1 MNVLSLFS
9 GVGGFDLG
17 LENAGMKTIYQCEWD
32 KHATRILERHW
43 PQVPRWG
50 DISTLTGKEILRHGT
65 PPDVVAWG
73 SPCQDLSVAGKRA
86 GLEGERS
93 GLFHEGI
100 RIINELRKETNN
112 EYPKISI
119 WENVAGA
126 LSSNRGADFG
136 VILDEM
142 AKAGAMVIEWGL
154 LDAQHFGIPQRRR
167 RVFVIAIFNP
177 ATASNCPSPL
187 LPLSESLRGDTAK
200 GKPKRKSAA
209 NTLTESFGAGGGIV
223 NAIGASIYHKST
235 VVNQDVNCG
244 HLVTEGGILGSD
256 IVGSLNTSHAKMI
269 STQYVNENKVVV
281 EPYVKSRR
289 AQTATDDETWVPGEV
304 NPTLNSFDVGDTR
317 ATTAIIQQ
325 SAYAFDSLSS
335 NSMKSS
341 NPDSGCNEVD
351 VAKTLDTWR
360 PDPSL
365 NQGGIAIVEEP
376 MLIDGTRVDDVRV
389 YDPPVQTLGARM
401 ETGGN
406 NVPVIGFSHTQGLS
420 AQPSE
425 DAFPTLRTE
434 GNGMAV
440 AIPIDTRNALRD
452 PEKYDAQN
460 RQGLGI
466 GQDGDPMGTLT
477 STHVNAVAY
486 DEYNDSI
493 NETHHALRAGTK
505 QSTGVLLE
513 GEAAGF
519 KAGQGSSAGSIGY
532 QEGLSQ
538 TLTSNMNGVEPTVLT
553 PTMAV
558 RRLTPLECE
567 RLMGWPDDHTRY
579 NADGTE
585 QADTHRYKQ
594 CGNGVASPVA
604 EWIGKQLM
612 KLDGVAE

>member
-32 KHATRILERHW
+32 KHATTILERHW

-50 DISTLTGKEILRHGT
+50 DISTLTAKEILRHGT

-86 GLEGERS
+86 GLEGQRS

-167 RVFVIAIFNP
+167 RVFCIAIFNS
-177 ATASNCPSPL
+177 ATATNCPNPL
-187 LPLSESLRGDTAK
+187 LPIGESLRGNTAK
-200 GKPKRKSAA
+200 GKPKRKGAASETSESLGASGQWAAGTSTDGDILRTSITSKWSKGSAGFSGSEFYNMVVENDA
-209 NTLTESFGAGGGIV
+209 SDRQSYAESSFGQFKEGDVAALKASGGVLGGGSETLI
-223 NAIGASIYHKST
+223 A
-235 VVNQDVNCG
+235 
-244 HLVTEGGILGSD
+244 
-256 IVGSLNTSHAKMI
+256 
-269 STQYVNENKVVV
+269 

-289 AQTATDDETWVPGEV
+289 AQSATDDETWVPGEV

-317 ATTAIIQQ
+317 ATTAII
-325 SAYAFDSLSS
+325 
-335 NSMKSS
+335 
-341 NPDSGCNEVD
+341 
-351 VAKTLDTWR
+351 
-360 PDPSL
+360 
-365 NQGGIAIVEEP
+365 EP
-376 MLIDGTRVDDVRV
+376 ILIDGTRVDDVRV
-389 YDPPVQTLGARM
+389 YEPPVQTLGARM
-401 ETGGN
+401 GTGGN

-466 GQDGDPMGTLT
+466 GNDGDPMATLT
-477 STHVNAVAY
+477 STHVNAVAYGIQGNVIGRQPQNGPVGKGHTEEGDPMFTLTGTDVHAVAY

-505 QSTGVLLE
+505 QSTGVLE
-513 GEAAGF
+513 
-519 KAGQGSSAGSIGY
+519 
-532 QEGLSQ
+532 
-538 TLTSNMNGVEPTVLT
+538 

-579 NADGTE
+579 KADGTE

-612 KLDGVAE
+612 KLDEAPQ

>member
-32 KHATRILERHW
+32 KHANSILERHW
-43 PQVPRWG
+43 PQVPKWG
-50 DISTLTGKEILRHGT
+50 DISTLTAKEILRHGT

-73 SPCQDLSVAGKRA
+73 SPCQDPSVAGKRA

-142 AKAGAMVIEWGL
+142 AKAGAMVIEWAL

-167 RVFVIAIFNP
+167 RVFVIAIFNS

-187 LPLSESLRGDTAK
+187 LPLSESLRGDTKA

-235 VVNQDVNCG
+235 VVNQDVNSG
-244 HLVTEGGILGSD
+244 HLV
-256 IVGSLNTSHAKMI
+256 VGALAARDYKGVGN
-269 STQYVNENKVVV
+269 QYVAENKCVV
-281 EPYVKSRR
+281 EPMLSFDTQFGSNANVFEDQS
-289 AQTATDDETWVPGEV
+289 
-304 NPTLNSFDVGDTR
+304 PTLKASQAAPSVAYSVREDAKANTFS
-317 ATTAIIQQ
+317 ATELD
-325 SAYAFDSLSS
+325 YA
-335 NSMKSS
+335 N
-341 NPDSGCNEVD
+341 
-351 VAKTLDTWR
+351 A
-360 PDPSL
+360 
-365 NQGGIAIVEEP
+365 
-376 MLIDGTRVDDVRV
+376 
-389 YDPPVQTLGARM
+389 
-401 ETGGN
+401 
-406 NVPVIGFSHTQGLS
+406 LS
-420 AQPSE
+420 ALRPS
-425 DAFPTLRTE
+425 P
-434 GNGMAV
+434 
-440 AIPIDTRNALRD
+440 
-452 PEKYDAQN
+452 Q
-460 RQGLGI
+460 
-466 GQDGDPMGTLT
+466 
-477 STHVNAVAY
+477 S
-486 DEYNDSI
+486 
-493 NETHHALRAGTK
+493 HHAQMFIT
-505 QSTGVLLE
+505 
-513 GEAAGF
+513 
-519 KAGQGSSAGSIGY
+519 
-532 QEGLSQ
+532 
-538 TLTSNMNGVEPTVLT
+538 EP
-553 PTMAV
+553 MAV

-567 RLMGWPDDHTRY
+567 RLMGWPDDHTRFK
-579 NADGTE
+579 ADGTE

-612 KLDGVAE
+612 KLETSLEG

>member
-17 LENAGMKTIYQCEWD
+17 LENAKMKTIYQCEWD

-50 DISTLTGKEILRHGT
+50 DISTLTGKEILSHGT

-100 RIINELRKETNN
+100 RIINEIRKETNN

-119 WENVAGA
+119 WENVAGT

-177 ATASNCPSPL
+177 ATASLCPSPL
-187 LPLSESLRGDTAK
+187 LPLSESLRGDTK
-200 GKPKRKSAA
+200 KSKPKRKSAA

-223 NAIGASIYHKST
+223 NAIGASIYHHGT
-235 VVNQDVNCG
+235 VVNQDVGSG
-244 HLVTEGGILGSD
+244 HLVVGALAARDYKG
-256 IVGSLNTSHAKMI
+256 VGS
-269 STQYVNENKVVV
+269 QYVDEGKVIV
-281 EPYVKSRR
+281 E
-289 AQTATDDETWVPGEV
+289 
-304 NPTLNSFDVGDTR
+304 
-317 ATTAIIQQ
+317 Q

-341 NPDSGCNEVD
+341 NPDSGCNQVD

-376 MLIDGTRVDDVRV
+376 MLSFATQFGSNANVFEDQS
-389 YDPPVQTLGARM
+389 PTLKASQAAPSVAYGIQ
-401 ETGGN
+401 GN
-406 NVPVIGFSHTQGLS
+406 VIGRQDHNGPGGTGVSK
-420 AQPSE
+420 E
-425 DAFPTLRTE
+425 DGPMFTLTKTDIH
-434 GNGMAV
+434 AV
-440 AIPIDTRNALRD
+440 A
-452 PEKYDAQN
+452 
-460 RQGLGI
+460 
-466 GQDGDPMGTLT
+466 TL
-477 STHVNAVAY
+477 
-486 DEYNDSI
+486 
-493 NETHHALRAGTK
+493 
-505 QSTGVLLE
+505 
-513 GEAAGF
+513 
-519 KAGQGSSAGSIGY
+519 
-532 QEGLSQ
+532 
-538 TLTSNMNGVEPTVLT
+538 
-553 PTMAV
+553 MAV

-579 NADGTE
+579 DADGTE

-612 KLDGVAE
+612 KLVEVAQ

>member
-32 KHATRILERHW
+32 KHANSILERHW

-50 DISTLTGKEILRHGT
+50 DISTLTAKEILRHGT

-167 RVFVIAIFNP
+167 RVFVIAVFNS
-177 ATASNCPSPL
+177 ATANLCPSPL
-187 LPLSESLRGDTAK
+187 LPVGESLPRDTAK
-200 GKPKRKSAA
+200 GKQKRKSSASETSESPGTGSFRMRGLGDYA
-209 NTLTESFGAGGGIV
+209 NDNTASAIKQRDYKDATDLVVSESFTSSSFAQYQEGVGTLRSNGGDLGGG
-223 NAIGASIYHKST
+223 S
-235 VVNQDVNCG
+235 
-244 HLVTEGGILGSD
+244 
-256 IVGSLNTSHAKMI
+256 
-269 STQYVNENKVVV
+269 
-281 EPYVKSRR
+281 
-289 AQTATDDETWVPGEV
+289 ET
-304 NPTLNSFDVGDTR
+304 L
-317 ATTAIIQQ
+317 
-325 SAYAFDSLSS
+325 
-335 NSMKSS
+335 
-341 NPDSGCNEVD
+341 
-351 VAKTLDTWR
+351 
-360 PDPSL
+360 
-365 NQGGIAIVEEP
+365 IAEP
-376 MLIDGTRVDDVRV
+376 MLSFDTQFGSN
-389 YDPPVQTLGARM
+389 A
-401 ETGGN
+401 
-406 NVPVIGFSHTQGLS
+406 NVF
-420 AQPSE
+420 E
-425 DAFPTLRTE
+425 DQSPTLK
-434 GNGMAV
+434 ASQSPPSV
-440 AIPIDTRNALRD
+440 AYPIDTRNALRD

-466 GQDGDPMGTLT
+466 GNDGDPMATLT

-505 QSTGVLLE
+505 QSTGVLE
-513 GEAAGF
+513 
-519 KAGQGSSAGSIGY
+519 
-532 QEGLSQ
+532 
-538 TLTSNMNGVEPTVLT
+538 

-579 NADGTE
+579 KADGTE

-612 KLDGVAE
+612 KLDQAPQ

>member
-32 KHATRILERHW
+32 KHATTILERHW
-43 PQVPRWG
+43 PRVPRWG
-50 DISTLTGKEILRHGT
+50 DISTLTAKEILRHGT

-100 RIINELRKETNN
+100 RIINELQKETNN

-167 RVFVIAIFNP
+167 RVFVIAIFNS
-177 ATASNCPSPL
+177 ATATNCPSPL
-187 LPLSESLRGDTAK
+187 LPVSESLRGDTAK

-209 NTLTESFGAGGGIV
+209 SETSKSFGAGSQSEQFLTEESYAESSFAQFKEGDVAALKASGGV
-223 NAIGASIYHKST
+223 
-235 VVNQDVNCG
+235 
-244 HLVTEGGILGSD
+244 LGGGSETL
-256 IVGSLNTSHAKMI
+256 IVGALTVSDLTRQV
-269 STQYVNENKVVV
+269 TNEIVSKNLLQVV

-289 AQTATDDETWVPGEV
+289 AQSATDDETWVPGKV

-317 ATTAIIQQ
+317 ATTAII
-325 SAYAFDSLSS
+325 
-335 NSMKSS
+335 
-341 NPDSGCNEVD
+341 
-351 VAKTLDTWR
+351 
-360 PDPSL
+360 
-365 NQGGIAIVEEP
+365 EEP
-376 MLIDGTRVDDVRV
+376 MLVDGTRVDDVRV
-389 YDPPVQTLGARM
+389 YEPPVQTLGARM
-401 ETGGN
+401 GTGGN
-406 NVPVIGFSHTQGLS
+406 NVPMLAFDTQFGS
-420 AQPSE
+420 NANVFE
-425 DAFPTLRTE
+425 DQSPTLK
-434 GNGMAV
+434 ASQAAPSV
-440 AIPIDTRNALRD
+440 AYPIDTRNALRD
-452 PEKYDAQN
+452 PEKHDAQN

-466 GQDGDPMGTLT
+466 GEDGDPMATLT

-505 QSTGVLLE
+505 QSTGVLE
-513 GEAAGF
+513 
-519 KAGQGSSAGSIGY
+519 
-532 QEGLSQ
+532 
-538 TLTSNMNGVEPTVLT
+538 

-579 NADGTE
+579 KADGTE

-612 KLDGVAE
+612 KLDEASQ

>member
-32 KHATRILERHW
+32 KHATTILERHW
-43 PQVPRWG
+43 PQIPRWG
-50 DISTLTGKEILRHGT
+50 DISTLTAKEILRHGT

-136 VILDEM
+136 VIIDEM
-142 AKAGAMVIEWGL
+142 AKAGAMVIEWAL

-167 RVFVIAIFNP
+167 RVFVIAIFNS
-177 ATASNCPSPL
+177 ATANLCPSPL
-187 LPLSESLRGDTAK
+187 LPVSESLRGDTAK

-256 IVGSLNTSHAKMI
+256 IVGSLNTSDAKMI

-289 AQTATDDETWVPGEV
+289 AQTATDDETWVPGQV
-304 NPTLNSFDVGDTR
+304 NPTLNSFDIGDTR
-317 ATTAIIQQ
+317 ATTAII
-325 SAYAFDSLSS
+325 
-335 NSMKSS
+335 
-341 NPDSGCNEVD
+341 
-351 VAKTLDTWR
+351 
-360 PDPSL
+360 
-365 NQGGIAIVEEP
+365 EP
-376 MLIDGTRVDDVRV
+376 MLVDGRRVDDVRV
-389 YDPPVQTLGARM
+389 YEPPVQTLGARM
-401 ETGGN
+401 GTGGN
-406 NVPVIGFSHTQGLS
+406 NVPMLAFDTQFGS
-420 AQPSE
+420 NANVFE
-425 DAFPTLRTE
+425 DQSPTLK
-434 GNGMAV
+434 AS
-440 AIPIDTRNALRD
+440 
-452 PEKYDAQN
+452 Q
-460 RQGLGI
+460 
-466 GQDGDPMGTLT
+466 
-477 STHVNAVAY
+477 
-486 DEYNDSI
+486 
-493 NETHHALRAGTK
+493 
-505 QSTGVLLE
+505 
-513 GEAAGF
+513 AAPSV
-519 KAGQGSSAGSIGY
+519 QH
-532 QEGLSQ
+532 E
-538 TLTSNMNGVEPTVLT
+538 
-553 PTMAV
+553 MAV

-579 NADGTE
+579 KADGTE

-612 KLDGVAE
+612 KLETSLEGYEN

>member
-43 PQVPRWG
+43 PTVPRWG
-50 DISTLTGKEILRHGT
+50 DISTLTAKEILRHGT

-112 EYPKISI
+112 EYPRISI

-136 VILDEM
+136 VIIDEM

-177 ATASNCPSPL
+177 STASLCASPL
-187 LPLSESLRGDTAK
+187 LPVSESLPRDTAK
-200 GKPKRKSAA
+200 GKPKRKSSAT
-209 NTLTESFGAGGGIV
+209 TLTESFGAGGGIV
-223 NAIGASIYHKST
+223 NAIGASIYHHGT
-235 VVNQDVNCG
+235 VVNQDVGSG
-244 HLVTEGGILGSD
+244 HMVVEGFTSSSFAQYQEGVGTLRSNGGDLGG
-256 IVGSLNTSHAKMI
+256 GSETLIA
-269 STQYVNENKVVV
+269 

-289 AQTATDDETWVPGEV
+289 AQSATDDETWVQGEV

-317 ATTAIIQQ
+317 ATTAII
-325 SAYAFDSLSS
+325 
-335 NSMKSS
+335 
-341 NPDSGCNEVD
+341 
-351 VAKTLDTWR
+351 
-360 PDPSL
+360 
-365 NQGGIAIVEEP
+365 EP
-376 MLIDGTRVDDVRV
+376 MLVDGTRVDDVRV
-389 YDPPVQTLGARM
+389 YEPPVQTLGARM
-401 ETGGN
+401 GTGGN
-406 NVPVIGFSHTQGLS
+406 NVPMLAFDTQFGS
-420 AQPSE
+420 NANVFE
-425 DAFPTLRTE
+425 DQSPTLK
-434 GNGMAV
+434 ASQAAPSV
-440 AIPIDTRNALRD
+440 AYPIDTRNALRD

-466 GQDGDPMGTLT
+466 GEDGDPMATLT

-505 QSTGVLLE
+505 QSTGVLE
-513 GEAAGF
+513 
-519 KAGQGSSAGSIGY
+519 S
-532 QEGLSQ
+532 
-538 TLTSNMNGVEPTVLT
+538 
-553 PTMAV
+553 TMAV

-579 NADGTE
+579 KADGTE

-612 KLDGVAE
+612 KLDEAPQ

>member
-32 KHATRILERHW
+32 KHATTILEHHW

-50 DISTLTGKEILRHGT
+50 DISTLTAKEILRHGT

-126 LSSNRGADFG
+126 ISSNRGADFG

-142 AKAGAMVIEWGL
+142 AKAGAMVIEWAL

-177 ATASNCPSPL
+177 ATATNCPNPL
-187 LPLSESLRGDTAK
+187 LPVSPSLRGDTKK
-200 GKPKRKSAA
+200 GKPKRKNASR
-209 NTLTESFGAGGGIV
+209 TLTEGVGAGSGIV
-223 NAIGASIYHKST
+223 NAIGASIYHHGT
-235 VVNQDVNCG
+235 VVNQDVGSG
-244 HLVTEGGILGSD
+244 HLVVGALAARDYKG
-256 IVGSLNTSHAKMI
+256 VGS
-269 STQYVNENKVVV
+269 QYVDENKVVI

-289 AQTATDDETWVPGEV
+289 AQSATDDETWVPGEV

-317 ATTAIIQQ
+317 ATTAIVTNEIVKDPIGTLQARVTATNHESIRDGHAIIETSIVFNDDRRIGAIIHDETISTLQ
-325 SAYAFDSLSS
+325 AFMGTGG
-335 NSMKSS
+335 NNTPM
-341 NPDSGCNEVD
+341 
-351 VAKTLDTWR
+351 VA
-360 PDPSL
+360 
-365 NQGGIAIVEEP
+365 EP

-389 YDPPVQTLGARM
+389 YEPPVQTLGARM
-401 ETGGN
+401 GTGGN

-434 GNGMAV
+434 VNGMAV
-440 AIPIDTRNALRD
+440 AYGIQGNVIGRQ
-452 PEKYDAQN
+452 PENGPAGK
-460 RQGLGI
+460 GHTEE
-466 GQDGDPMGTLT
+466 GDPMFTLT
-477 STHVNAVAY
+477 GTDVHAVVY

-505 QSTGVLLE
+505 QSTGVLE
-513 GEAAGF
+513 
-519 KAGQGSSAGSIGY
+519 S
-532 QEGLSQ
+532 
-538 TLTSNMNGVEPTVLT
+538 
-553 PTMAV
+553 TMAV

-567 RLMGWPDDHTRY
+567 RLMGWPDDHTRFK
-579 NADGTE
+579 ADGTE

-612 KLDGVAE
+612 KLDEAAQ

>member
-32 KHATRILERHW
+32 KHATTILERHW
-43 PQVPRWG
+43 PTVPRWG
-50 DISTLTGKEILRHGT
+50 DISTLTAKEILRHGT

-100 RIINELRKETNN
+100 RIINEIRKETNN
-112 EYPKISI
+112 EYPRISI

-142 AKAGAMVIEWGL
+142 AKAGALVIEWAL

-167 RVFVIAIFNP
+167 RVFCIAIFNP
-177 ATASNCPSPL
+177 ATATNCPSPL
-187 LPLSESLRGDTAK
+187 LPVSESLPRDTAK

-209 NTLTESFGAGGGIV
+209 NTLTEGSGAGGGIV
-223 NAIGASIYHKST
+223 NAIGASIYHHGT
-235 VVNQDVNCG
+235 VVNQDVGSG
-244 HLVTEGGILGSD
+244 HMVVEGYTSSSFAQYQEGVGTLRSNGGDLGG
-256 IVGSLNTSHAKMI
+256 GSETLIA
-269 STQYVNENKVVV
+269 

-325 SAYAFDSLSS
+325 STYAFDSLSS

-341 NPDSGCNEVD
+341 NPNSGCNEVD
-351 VAKTLDTWR
+351 VAKTLDTWK

-376 MLIDGTRVDDVRV
+376 MLVDGTRVDDVRV
-389 YDPPVQTLGARM
+389 YEPPVQTLGARM
-401 ETGGN
+401 GTGGN
-406 NVPVIGFSHTQGLS
+406 NVPMLAFDTQFGS
-420 AQPSE
+420 NANVFE
-425 DAFPTLRTE
+425 DQSPTLK
-434 GNGMAV
+434 ASQAAPSV
-440 AIPIDTRNALRD
+440 AYPIDTRNALRD

-466 GQDGDPMGTLT
+466 GEDGDPMATLT

-505 QSTGVLLE
+505 QSTGVLE
-513 GEAAGF
+513 
-519 KAGQGSSAGSIGY
+519 S
-532 QEGLSQ
+532 
-538 TLTSNMNGVEPTVLT
+538 
-553 PTMAV
+553 TMAV

-567 RLMGWPDDHTRY
+567 RLMGWPDDHTRFK
-579 NADGTE
+579 ADGTE

-612 KLDGVAE
+612 KLDEATE

>member
-9 GVGGFDLG
+9 GVGGFDYG

-32 KHATRILERHW
+32 KHANTILERHW

-50 DISTLTGKEILRHGT
+50 DITTLTAKEILRHGT

-112 EYPKISI
+112 EYPRISI

-136 VILDEM
+136 VIIDEM

-167 RVFVIAIFNP
+167 RVFCIAIFNS
-177 ATASNCPSPL
+177 ATATNCPNPL
-187 LPLSESLRGDTAK
+187 LPIGESLPRDTKKGKSKGKSVASETSAGFGSGSFGGWTETDTAITLSARDHK
-200 GKPKRKSAA
+200 GG
-209 NTLTESFGAGGGIV
+209 NT
-223 NAIGASIYHKST
+223 
-235 VVNQDVNCG
+235 
-244 HLVTEGGILGSD
+244 
-256 IVGSLNTSHAKMI
+256 IVGSLAARDYKGVGN
-269 STQYVNENKVVV
+269 QYVDEGKVIV

-289 AQTATDDETWVPGEV
+289 AQSVTDDETWVPGEV

-317 ATTAIIQQ
+317 ATTAIIEPVMLNYQG
-325 SAYAFDSLSS
+325 SKG
-335 NSMKSS
+335 NSVTSEDGIS
-341 NPDSGCNEVD
+341 F
-351 VAKTLDTWR
+351 
-360 PDPSL
+360 SL
-365 NQGGIAIVEEP
+365 NAMHGHDVHVVTEEP
-376 MLIDGTRVDDVRV
+376 ILVDGRRMNDVRV
-389 YDPPVQTLGARM
+389 YNPPVQTLGARM
-401 ETGGN
+401 GTGGN

-452 PEKYDAQN
+452 PDKYDAQN

-466 GQDGDPMGTLT
+466 GNDGDPMATLT

-505 QSTGVLLE
+505 QSTGVLLD
-513 GEAAGF
+513 AAGF
-519 KAGQGSSAGSIGY
+519 KAGQGASAGSIGY

-579 NADGTE
+579 KADGTE

-612 KLDGVAE
+612 KLQTSLEG